1 LEKKTAEFNTLAKRL
16 NNIEDG
22 KVAIEEMD
30 TKLALDPDYQLQE
43 PQGFMTAKTYK
54 IKFAEPLAKKLKK
67 LVRMFVSRYYKVL
80 DKYHRISE
88 DNRKLKMENGNLIER
103 NDRLRE
109 ENEALREQN
118 KDYSLLRK
126 VFGTDRMNDLLWQA
140 REKQQAK
147 RNKTRER
154 KWER

>member
-1 LEKKTAEFNTLAKRL
+1 MVLLCGRSPGTDQLTDLCSVFSLSGIKSE
-16 NNIEDG
+16 
-22 KVAIEEMD
+22 
-30 TKLALDPDYQLQE
+30 YQLQE

-54 IKFAEPLAKKLKK
+54 IKFAEPLVKKLKK
-67 LVRMFVSRYYKVL
+67 LVKTFVSRYYKVL
-80 DKYHRISE
+80 DKYQRISE
-88 DNRKLKMENGNLIER
+88 DNRKLKMENGNLIKR

-126 VFGTDRMNDLLWQA
+126 VFGRDPIDDLLKQT
-140 REKQQAK
+140 RVKQQVK
-147 RNKTRER
+147 RNKARER